1 MSESTQQE
9 RYERQLAKAIIR
21 AEKAEADLSYYEH
34 MALEDKARI
43 AELETR
49 NKHESDCVE
58 AAKAH
63 IASIN
68 NQWADDV
75 LRVMRAEAERDALRQ
90 VLCEVELYSNDPYV
104 VKIARAALAPSPT
117 DGAPLGRPSPE

>member
-1 MSESTQQE
+1 MMANNSTQQE
-9 RYERQLAKAIIR
+9 RYERQLAKAIVR

-75 LRVMRAEAERDALRQ
+75 LRVERAEAERDAMREALARIERESIDD
-90 VLCEVELYSNDPYV
+90 VSRAE
-104 VKIARAALAPSPT
+104 ARAALAPSPT
-117 DGAPLGRPSPE
+117 DGAN